1 MSTRQLTHALPEI
14 GLCAALLGLMASNV
28 GLAYAPLGVD
38 HLAVSLGVAVLQASV
53 VLVFFMRL
61 RSAGGLIRLAAV
73 AGVLWLAVLMILTF
87 ADILTRS

>member
-1 MSTRQLTHALPEI
+1 MSRHTLAHALPEI
-14 GLCAALLGLMASNV
+14 GLCAALMGLMALNA

-38 HLAVSLGVAVLQASV
+38 HLALSLAIAVVQASI

-61 RSAGGLIRLAAV
+61 RSAGGLVRLAAI
-73 AGVLWLAVLMILTF
+73 AGVLWLGVLMVLTF